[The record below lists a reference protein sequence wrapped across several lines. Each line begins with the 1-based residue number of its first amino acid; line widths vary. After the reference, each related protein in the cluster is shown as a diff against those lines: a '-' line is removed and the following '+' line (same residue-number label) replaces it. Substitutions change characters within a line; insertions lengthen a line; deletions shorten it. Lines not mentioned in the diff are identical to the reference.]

1 LADEEVAMADDQHE
15 QRHDQREQEPD
26 RHQWL
31 EPGVFEVAPGVHRI
45 PLPLPM
51 DGLRAV
57 NVYAVETAG
66 GLVMIDSGW
75 ALEVAQDQLQR
86 SLNTLGYDFGD
97 IHRFLVTH
105 IHRDHY
111 TLAITLRRVY
121 GSKIALGIGEQPSM
135 ERTLTGRLDGQAKQM
150 IRWGATPLVKKW
162 AESFGE
168 TDNRQRDI
176 YEEPDEWLDGTTTI
190 ELGDRTLKAVPTPGH
205 TLGHTVFIDE
215 QARVMFAGDHVL
227 PHITPSI
234 GFQPEPAKLP
244 LGDYLDS
251 LNLVKTY
258 PDLRL
263 LPAHGP
269 VTASTHARVDE
280 LLAHHEE
287 RLAETLAAVRDGAGT
302 AYEAARRL
310 GWTRRHRRFDD
321 LDLFNQTLAAG
332 ETAAHLDV
340 LVLRGQLSSSTVD
353 GVVEYATAASTPS
366 S

>member
-1 LADEEVAMADDQHE
+1 MGE
-15 QRHDQREQEPD
+15 EPD
-26 RHQWL
+26 RHAWL

-57 NVYAVETAG
+57 NVYAVETG
-66 GLVMIDSGW
+66 NGLVMIDSGW
-75 ALEVAQDQLQR
+75 ALEVAERQLEQ
-86 SLNTLGYDFGD
+86 SLGTLGYEFGD
-97 IHRFLVTH
+97 VQRFLVTH

-111 TLAITLRRVY
+111 TLAISLRR
-121 GSKIALGIGEQPSM
+121 
-135 ERTLTGRLDGQAKQM
+135 QATQM
-150 IRWGATPLVKKW
+150 VRWGAAPLIAKW
-162 AESFGE
+162 AETFGE
-168 TDNRQRDI
+168 RDTEARDR
-176 YEEPDEWLDGTTTI
+176 YEEPDEWLDGKTTI
-190 ELGDRTLKAVPTPGH
+190 ELGDRTLTAVPTPGH
-205 TLGHTVFIDE
+205 TLGHTVFVDE
-215 QARVMFAGDHVL
+215 RAKVLFAGDHVL

-251 LNLVKTY
+251 LHLVRSY

-269 VTASTHARVDE
+269 VTDSTHTRVDE

-287 RLAETLAAVRDGAGT
+287 RLAETLVAVRDGAGT

-340 LVLRGQLSSSTVD
+340 LVLRGELSSSTVD
-353 GVVEYATAASTPS
+353 GVVEYAPTPPASE
-366 S
+366 

>member
-1 LADEEVAMADDQHE
+1 MTDDRQA
-15 QRHDQREQEPD
+15 
-26 RHQWL
+26 WL
-31 EPGVFEVAPGVHRI
+31 TPGAFEVAPGVHRI

-57 NVYAVETAG
+57 NVYAIETGG

-75 ALEVAQDQLQR
+75 ALEVAERQLEQA
-86 SLNTLGYDFGD
+86 LGGIGYEFGD
-97 IHRFLVTH
+97 IQRFLVTH

-111 TLAITLRRVY
+111 TLAISLRRVY
-121 GSKIALGIGEQPSM
+121 GGKIALGIGEQPSLQ
-135 ERTLTGRLDGQAKQM
+135 RTLDGRLDGQARQM
-150 IRWGATPLVKKW
+150 VRWGATPLTKRW
-162 AESFGE
+162 AETFGE
-168 TDNRQRDI
+168 RGGRERDQ

-190 ELGDRTLKAVPTPGH
+190 EFGDRTLLAVPTPGH
-205 TLGHTVFIDE
+205 TQGHVVFVDE
-215 QARVMFAGDHVL
+215 GAGVLFAGDRVL

-234 GFQPEPAKLP
+234 GFQPEPAKQP
-244 LGDYLDS
+244 LADYLES
-251 LNLVKTY
+251 LRLVRSY

-269 VTASTHARVDE
+269 VTGSTHARVDE

-302 AYEAARRL
+302 AYETARRL

-321 LDLFNQTLAAG
+321 LDLFNQTLATG

-340 LVLRGQLSSSTVD
+340 LVLRGELTSSTVD
-353 GVVEYATAASTPS
+353 GVAEYGVAAR
-366 S
+366 

>member
-1 LADEEVAMADDQHE
+1 MG
-15 QRHDQREQEPD
+15 EQED
-26 RHQWL
+26 RYAWL

-57 NVYAVETAG
+57 NVYAIETGG
-66 GLVMIDSGW
+66 GLVMVDSGW
-75 ALEVAQDQLQR
+75 ALDVAEQQLEQA
-86 SLNTLGYDFGD
+86 LGTLGYEFGD
-97 IHRFLVTH
+97 IQRFLVTH

-111 TLAITLRRVY
+111 TLAISLRRVY
-121 GSKIALGIGEQPSM
+121 GTKIALGIGEQPSL
-135 ERTLTGRLDGQAKQM
+135 ERTMTGRLDGTGRQM
-150 IRWGATPLVKKW
+150 VRWGARPLIAKW
-162 AESFGE
+162 TEEFGS
-168 TDNRQRDI
+168 RDDAQARDR
-176 YEEPDEWLDGTTTI
+176 YEEPDEWLDGRMTI
-190 ELGDRTLKAVPTPGH
+190 ELGDRTLTTVPTPGH
-205 TLGHTVFIDE
+205 TQGHVVFVDE
-215 QARVMFAGDHVL
+215 RAKVLFAGDHVL

-251 LNLVKTY
+251 LRLVRSY

-269 VTASTHARVDE
+269 VTGSTHTRVDE

-287 RLAETLAAVRDGAGT
+287 RLAETLAAVREGAGT

-321 LDLFNQTLAAG
+321 LDLFNQTLATG

-340 LVLRGQLSSSTVD
+340 LVLRGELSSSTVD
-353 GVVEYATAASTPS
+353 GVAEYAATPRPAP
-366 S
+366 